1 MIDSLI
7 EGVQA
12 HLNAL
17 QVYATAGDN
26 VRALGEAEH
35 AKRVLQ
41 ELYCEVWAR
50 THTSGTGGS
59 K

>member
-1 MIDSLI
+1 MIDPLI

-17 QVYATAGDN
+17 QVYAAKGDH

-41 ELYCEVWAR
+41 ELYYEVWHR
-50 THTSGTGGS
+50 YHTSGTGA